1 MSSPDRPELFKPLTS
16 WTPAN
21 QGFYARFR
29 TWLQAGGYGEAALSQ
44 YCVAVRLAFSILD
57 KPYWLIDAS
66 ADLEQARAVIE
77 TAYDSEATRRSYYK
91 GLLKLAEFLRCTSR
105 QAAPQ
110 KPVNWAY
117 FLDGLPDW
125 LAENAHAYMRHRQR
139 AWLPAEQTYL
149 TANNLGRLTPFL
161 RWSARQMKLSSIGEL
176 TPVLWFDYLD
186 ARLAAG
192 ITPKTTN
199 GELSTVQ
206 SFLLFLAELEQ
217 PVCHRFL
224 RIRRLSESRC
234 LPRDVPAGQLRQ
246 VYAAIETA
254 ANSDRQDVRR
264 MAVMDR
270 AWFLLMLHSGL
281 RTGEVRRLCQADLDL
296 AGRRVRIEQSKGLK
310 DRLVFLTPVTAA
322 AIAAY
327 LPLRG
332 PVAGD
337 QLFIFRH
344 QPLSYTYCAQRLR
357 TYGQQCGV
365 TVTPHQLRHS
375 CATLLLNAG
384 APVLTVQALLGHRH
398 IDTTLGYARLYDATV
413 AADYYRAMGMVE
425 GQLQLA
431 PVPQQTV
438 VGAGQLV
445 SLVDALSAGT
455 LNASQREV
463 VAILRSGI
471 LTLAGQMDGNNSV
484 DTGTVPE

>member
-1 MSSPDRPELFKPLTS
+1 MELT
-16 WTPAN
+16 
-21 QGFYARFR
+21 
-29 TWLQAGGYGEAALSQ
+29 
-44 YCVAVRLAFSILD
+44 
-57 KPYWLIDAS
+57 
-66 ADLEQARAVIE
+66 
-77 TAYDSEATRRSYYK
+77 
-91 GLLKLAEFLRCTSR
+91 
-105 QAAPQ
+105 
-110 KPVNWAY
+110 
-117 FLDGLPDW
+117 
-125 LAENAHAYMRHRQR
+125 
-139 AWLPAEQTYL
+139 
-149 TANNLGRLTPFL
+149 
-161 RWSARQMKLSSIGEL
+161 SIGEL
-176 TPVLWFDYLD
+176 TPALWFDYLD

-254 ANSDRQDVRR
+254 ANSDRRDVRR

-357 TYGQQCGV
+357 TYGQQCGL

-413 AADYYRAMGMVE
+413 AADYYQAMGMVE

-431 PVPQQTV
+431 PVPEKTV